1 MLPMMKELLSKNV
14 NVLLFIVTIQ
24 DSPSAH
30 SHFEHFVS
38 FPAFDKAKNAHMWRE
53 PYSDLN
59 VQKSRSLT
67 CKHDDSLISAHSIRN
82 SYFWFNLFIIWFL
95 DCQ

>member
-14 NVLLFIVTIQ
+14 NVVLFIVSIQ
-24 DSPSAH
+24 DIPSAH
-30 SHFEHFVS
+30 SHFEPFVP

-59 VQKSRSLT
+59 VRKSRSLT
-67 CKHDDSLISAHSIRN
+67 CKHDDP
-82 SYFWFNLFIIWFL
+82 
-95 DCQ
+95 

>member
-14 NVLLFIVTIQ
+14 NVVLFIVSIQ
-24 DSPSAH
+24 DIHSAH
-30 SHFEHFVS
+30 SHFEHFVP

-59 VQKSRSLT
+59 VRKSRSLT
-67 CKHDDSLISAHSIRN
+67 CKHDDS
-82 SYFWFNLFIIWFL
+82 
-95 DCQ
+95 